1 MNILQRGRDP
11 RIHCM
16 NALLFNSLG
25 KSPAKGKEDLVRKAK
40 SLAYIYNND
49 SIYSTYKN
57 VLLH

>member
-1 MNILQRGRDP
+1 
-11 RIHCM
+11 M

-25 KSPAKGKEDLVRKAK
+25 KSSAKGKEDLVQKAK

-57 VLLH
+57 VLLP